1 MSVATLPARPDTA
14 PGPTRT
20 VLACVP
26 PGPAARLLAER
37 LCGLGRGHLVRLATT
52 PRQALTGYARQQAD
66 VVLVDCRF
74 VRDPISVLGPR
85 RSPRTTMIVVDVGY
99 DGEALLA
106 AVAGAASGG
115 LRPPARRPSG
125 PIVRLTGREQQV
137 LRSLC
142 EGLTNEEIAEE
153 LSIGADTVKTHVRRL
168 YDKLGARRRTQAV
181 ALALRAGLVE

>member
-14 PGPTRT
+14 PGPART

-37 LCGLGRGHLVRLATT
+37 LCGLGSGHLVRLATT
-52 PRQALTGYARQQAD
+52 PRQALTGYARQQSD

-85 RSPRTTMIVVDVGY
+85 RSPHTTVIVVDVGQN
-99 DGEALLA
+99 GEMLLA
-106 AVAGAASGG
+106 AVAGAATGG
-115 LRPPARRPSG
+115 LRPPSRRPSG
-125 PIVRLTGREQQV
+125 PAVRLTGREQQV
-137 LRSLC
+137 LRALC
-142 EGLTNEEIAEE
+142 EGATNEEIAGE
-153 LSIGADTVKTHVRRL
+153 LQIGADTVKTHVRRL